1 MPKDTKSDAPC
12 VLATGGAGYI
22 GSHVVVELLMA
33 GFKVVI
39 LDNFENSDRRTVANI
54 PMIARGDVTLIEGDV
69 RDARLVEKVLRV
81 HQVDAVIHLAGKKAV
96 AESVAQPLL
105 YFRDNLVGAIA
116 LFEAMRL
123 AKVSNLV
130 FSSSA
135 TVYGVPKKL
144 PVDETAPTCVSNPYG
159 RTKLMIED
167 MVDDFALSWECLK
180 AISLRY
186 FNPVG
191 AHASALIGENPT
203 GIPNN
208 LFPFVAQTAIGTQDK
223 VNVFGGDYDTADGT
237 GVRDFIH
244 VVDLAKGHVR
254 AIENLLTGQMPADQ
268 QHFRINLGTGRGYS
282 VLEVIRAFSKAS
294 GRSIPYEISP
304 RRPGDAAASIANPGL
319 AADLLGWRANCDLDD
334 MCRDHWAFQV
344 RYNLTVAERERNI
357 RPDAIPVGAHRAE
370 PTVATQL

>member
-1 MPKDTKSDAPC
+1 MPKDMKSDAPC

-22 GSHVVVELLMA
+22 GSHVVVELLTA
-33 GFKVVI
+33 GYKVVI
-39 LDNFENSDRRTVANI
+39 LDNFENSDRRTVSHI
-54 PMIARGDVTLIEGDV
+54 PMIASGDVTLIEGDV

-123 AKVSNLV
+123 ARVPNLV

-144 PVDETAPTCVSNPYG
+144 PVDETAPTGVTNPYG
-159 RTKLMIED
+159 RTKLMIEG
-167 MVDDFALSWECLK
+167 MIDDFVLSWDGLQ
-180 AISLRY
+180 AVSLRY

-191 AHASALIGENPT
+191 AHASGLIGENPN
-203 GIPNN
+203 GVPSN
-208 LFPFVAQTAIGTQDK
+208 LFPFVAQTAIGARDK
-223 VNVFGGDYDTADGT
+223 VSVFGGDYDTVDGT
-237 GVRDFIH
+237 GVRDFIY

-254 AIENLLTGQMPADQ
+254 AIDSLFKGQLSAER
-268 QHFRINLGTGRGYS
+268 QHYRINLGTGRGYS
-282 VLEVIRAFSKAS
+282 VLEVIKAFSKAS

-304 RRPGDAAASIANPGL
+304 RRLGDAAASIADPEL
-319 AADLLGWRANCDLDD
+319 AADLLGWRAARGPRPHVSRPLGVPGQAQPHVLRNG
-334 MCRDHWAFQV
+334 RD
-344 RYNLTVAERERNI
+344 T
-357 RPDAIPVGAHRAE
+357 PVPRSF
-370 PTVATQL
+370 L